1 MLSKTAPPCY
11 SIYKGGLQVFERK
24 AFNQLLEW
32 KEKYSQNYAAM
43 LEGARRVGKSTIAE
57 EFAKNYFKTYIKID
71 FANVK
76 EEVLE
81 VFKDIANL
89 DVFFLR
95 LQTVTG
101 ITLYKNESVIIFDE
115 IQRQPLVRQAIK
127 YLVADGR
134 YKYIETGSLISIKKN
149 VQDIV
154 IPSEEYFIQV
164 NPMDYEEF
172 LLATGNNTF
181 SLLRELYKTGKSVG
195 EKTNRKLMRDFRIYM
210 AVGGMPQAVDA
221 YVSGKNFEEIDKIKR
236 GILKL
241 YEEDFY
247 KIDKSGRLSKMYN
260 SIPPQL
266 SLNKKRFVISN
277 ATGKRTTLKDK
288 EIFSELLDSK
298 TVLISYNTTNPE
310 ISLSATAD
318 EDSYKMYL
326 SDTGLFTTLLFNS
339 ADKLNTKI
347 YAKLLSDKLDANLG
361 YLYENVAAQMII
373 ASGNKLFYHTWK
385 KADMAHDYEID
396 FLLASKAKLVPIEVK
411 SSAVNTHKSITEFCS
426 KFSRKIY
433 RQYLFSQKDV
443 DAKEQLLYKPIY
455 MLPFVLEEL

>member
-1 MLSKTAPPCY
+1 MLPKTAPPCY

-195 EKTNRKLMRDFRIYM
+195 EKT
-210 AVGGMPQAVDA
+210 DA
-221 YVSGKNFEEIDKIKR
+221 
-236 GILKL
+236 
-241 YEEDFY
+241 
-247 KIDKSGRLSKMYN
+247 
-260 SIPPQL
+260 
-266 SLNKKRFVISN
+266 RF
-277 ATGKRTTLKDK
+277 
-288 EIFSELLDSK
+288 
-298 TVLISYNTTNPE
+298 
-310 ISLSATAD
+310 
-318 EDSYKMYL
+318 
-326 SDTGLFTTLLFNS
+326 
-339 ADKLNTKI
+339 
-347 YAKLLSDKLDANLG
+347 
-361 YLYENVAAQMII
+361 
-373 ASGNKLFYHTWK
+373 
-385 KADMAHDYEID
+385 
-396 FLLASKAKLVPIEVK
+396 
-411 SSAVNTHKSITEFCS
+411 
-426 KFSRKIY
+426 
-433 RQYLFSQKDV
+433 
-443 DAKEQLLYKPIY
+443 
-455 MLPFVLEEL
+455 